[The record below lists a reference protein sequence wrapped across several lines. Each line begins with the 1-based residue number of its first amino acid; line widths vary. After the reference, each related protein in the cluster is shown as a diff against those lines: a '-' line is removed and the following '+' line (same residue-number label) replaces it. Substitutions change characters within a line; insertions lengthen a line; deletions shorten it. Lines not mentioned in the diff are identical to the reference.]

1 MLFHIAAKFTTYLNG
16 FPAVMF
22 HFEQVRCELADAA
35 AESSEIS
42 GMNKWILGVMCAAV
56 VAGCSSSLPSVQ
68 TAARKP
74 YDWEARLL
82 HPEVSVMRLSADSAA
97 LFVRLD
103 RSELLY
109 LRDAPELPFTA
120 SVQIK
125 TGARA
130 WFLQDTLAPG
140 MPKQLDAVWRFAV
153 RDVDSTA
160 ARGDGLRTE
169 VLIRDVN
176 RSAEVLQTWEL
187 DPAHQTI
194 NRFNASGWPIAGRDV
209 AVGDTVYLQG
219 PGGMAWMWLQAVPE
233 PSMPSPPFTSFSDPL
248 AGLEAQPIDTL
259 KADAEGRFAFV
270 VPEGTSVL
278 RSLALDFEL
287 ILHGR
292 RADFPHVRA
301 VPYLIETTRY
311 VTSRSEYERMT
322 TGDDPK
328 GALDAFWLDCGNDED
343 RGANLIAT
351 YYGRV
356 EEANRYFSGLQEG
369 WRTDRGM
376 VHIVY
381 GVPNKVRRSG
391 RSEWWIY
398 GEEGSANTITFS
410 FRYAPSA
417 LDANRYVLDR
427 SIQFRPTWDR
437 MVTSWRNGRVQGD

>member
-1 MLFHIAAKFTTYLNG
+1 
-16 FPAVMF
+16 MF
-22 HFEQVRCELADAA
+22 HFEQVRCEFAQAR
-35 AESSEIS
+35 AESCEIS
-42 GMNKWILGVMCAAV
+42 GMNKWILGLCVGAV
-56 VAGCSSSLPSVQ
+56 LGAVGCSSSLPSVQ

-82 HPEVSVMRLSADSAA
+82 HPEVSAMRLSPDSAA
-97 LFVRLD
+97 LFLRID
-103 RSELLY
+103 RNELLY

-120 SVQIK
+120 SVQIQA
-125 TGARA
+125 GAQSWHLR
-130 WFLQDTLAPG
+130 DTLAPN
-140 MPKQLDAVWRFAV
+140 MPQRLNAVWRFAV
-153 RDVDSTA
+153 RDVDSTRM
-160 ARGDGLRTE
+160 RGEGLRTE
-169 VLIRDVN
+169 VNIRDLHRN
-176 RSAEVLQTWEL
+176 AEALEILEL
-187 DPAHQTI
+187 APAHQTV
-194 NRFNASGWPIAGRDV
+194 NRFDASGWPLAGRDV

-219 PGGMAWMWLQAVPE
+219 PGGMGWVWLQALAE
-233 PSMPSPPFTSFSDPL
+233 PNLPSPPFSSFSDPL
-248 AGLEAQPIDTL
+248 AGLEARALDTL
-259 KADAEGRFAFV
+259 QADAEGRFAFV

-278 RSLALDFEL
+278 RSLALEFEV

-292 RADFPHVRA
+292 RADFPHVRS

-311 VTSRSEYERMT
+311 VTSRSEYERMN
-322 TGDDPK
+322 GSDDPK

-343 RGANLIAT
+343 RAANLIAT

-410 FRYAPSA
+410 FRHAPTE
-417 LDANRYVLDR
+417 LDANRYILDR

-437 MVTSWRNGRVQGD
+437 MVTSWRNGRIQGD